1 MAPARK
7 PAAVKVTIAQ
17 AIRDVLITA
26 MNKGQLPLLCVCAVL
41 FLLIWRLP
49 TADVSALGHQTLQ
62 RLVDWSLIG
71 WLLAI
76 ALMFGWWFHAKSTR
90 DQFKSELA
98 RIGQEKSRAQN
109 AATGGAFSGGSN
121 RRR

>member
-1 MAPARK
+1 MAQARK
-7 PAAVKVTIAQ
+7 PAAVKVTMAQ

-26 MNKGQLPLLCVCAVL
+26 MNKGQLPLLFVCAVL

-49 TADVSALGHQTLQ
+49 AADVSALGHQTLQ
-62 RLVDWSLIG
+62 RLVDWSLVG
-71 WLLAI
+71 WLLAGGLI
-76 ALMFGWWFHAKSTR
+76 FGWWFHAKATR

-109 AATGGAFSGGSN
+109 VATGGAFIGGGN
-121 RRR
+121 KRR